1 MIDAETEGE
10 TSPLLG
16 AGAGADGDASGSDS
30 ENTSSEN
37 RGTLAQEFD
46 HLPWYKRPS
55 VYWLIGPYFLFTLA
69 FGGVLVPR
77 INLIVDLVCRDY
89 MADKSLLDP
98 TFIVTP
104 IVLGGDNPQCQIPP
118 VQRSVATF
126 TLMTSVLTGALSAL
140 TAPKL
145 GSLSDRYGRT
155 RLLAIASVGGVL
167 NEIITILCAKY
178 PDTLD
183 YHWMLV
189 GAFLDGITGSFT
201 AGGII
206 ATAYTSD
213 TSLPSTRGVY
223 IGYLQAC
230 LFAGV
235 AIGPLIAG
243 YMVKWTNTLLSIF
256 YVALAAHVIFML
268 FIWLVM
274 PESLSKKRQM
284 IARQKHQQ
292 EEDALAAHLHSRV
305 RSRLL
310 LDWLPAIFMANP
322 LAPLKMLVPGGPGE
336 GRLRRNILILAF
348 IDTIILSVAIGS
360 GAVTILYVEYMF
372 HWGVF
377 DASRFV
383 SLTSFIR
390 VIALLG
396 VFPLV
401 NYIFRVRPLQRRQRE
416 SALHIMETNSGMD
429 ELDVWLL
436 RIALVSDVT
445 GIIGYCLART
455 PQLFILSGVL
465 TSFGGLGGAVIQSSI
480 TKHVPAERVGSLLG
494 ALGLLHALGRVF
506 APMMFNGIY
515 AATVESFPQAFFV
528 LLAGLF
534 GLAMVGSV
542 FLRPHLSLKE
552 DGYAPGPTSGAE
564 AHLCSECADEDVVA
578 EEDIAAGSLPRV

>member
-1 MIDAETEGE
+1 MVDAETSGE

-16 AGAGADGDASGSDS
+16 AGADDRGANGNDSGCTTSGSKDAW
-30 ENTSSEN
+30 
-37 RGTLAQEFD
+37 AQDFD
-46 HLPWYKRPS
+46 GLPWYKRPS

-98 TFIVTP
+98 SFIVTP
-104 IVLGGDNPQCQIPP
+104 IVLGGDNPQCQTPA
-118 VQRSVATF
+118 VQRNVATF

-145 GSLSDRYGRT
+145 GSLSDRYGRN
-155 RLLAIASVGGVL
+155 RLLAIASIGGVL
-167 NEIITILCAKY
+167 NEIVTILCAKY
-178 PDTLD
+178 PESLD
-183 YHWMLV
+183 YHWILF

-206 ATAYTSD
+206 GTAYTSD
-213 TSLPSTRGVY
+213 CSSPSKRGVY

-230 LFAGV
+230 LFTGV
-235 AIGPLIAG
+235 ALGPLIAG
-243 YMVKWTNTLLSIF
+243 YLVKWTGTLLSIF
-256 YVALAAHVIFML
+256 YVALASHIIFML

-284 IARQKHQQ
+284 LARQKHRQ
-292 EEDALAAHLHSRV
+292 EEDALAERLHSRV

-322 LAPLKMLVPGGPGE
+322 LAPLKMLVPGGAGH
-336 GRLRRNILILAF
+336 GRLRRNMIILAF
-348 IDTIILSVAIGS
+348 MDTII
-360 GAVTILYVEYMF
+360 F
-372 HWGVF
+372 
-377 DASRFV
+377 FV
-383 SLTSFIR
+383 R
-390 VIALLG
+390 VVALLG

-401 NYIFRVRPLQRRQRE
+401 NYIFRVRPLQRRRRE
-416 SALHIMETNSGMD
+416 SGLHILETNSGMD

-445 GIIGYCLART
+445 GIIGYCLVRT
-455 PQLFILSGVL
+455 PQLFIMSGVL

-515 AATVESFPQAFFV
+515 AATVETFPQAFFV
-528 LLAGLF
+528 LLAALF
-534 GLAMVGSV
+534 GLALIGSL
-542 FLRPHLSLKE
+542 FIRPHLYLKE
-552 DGYAPGPTSGAE
+552 DGYAPGPTSTAE
-564 AHLCSECADEDVVA
+564 AHLYSDCGEEEAVA
-578 EEDIAAGSLPRV
+578 EGDIAAGALPRV

>member
-1 MIDAETEGE
+1 MTSERQPPRPTVGSHKIIMIDAETSGE

-16 AGAGADGDASGSDS
+16 AGADGDAPGDGS
-30 ENTSSEN
+30 ENNTNPEN
-37 RGTLAQEFD
+37 REAWAQEFD
-46 HLPWYKRPS
+46 GLPWYKRPS

-155 RLLAIASVGGVL
+155 RLLCIASIGGVL
-167 NEIITILCAKY
+167 NEIVTILCAKY
-178 PDTLD
+178 PESLD
-183 YHWMLV
+183 YHWILV

-206 ATAYTSD
+206 GTAYTSD
-213 TSLPSTRGVY
+213 CSSPSKRGVY

-230 LFAGV
+230 LFTGV
-235 AIGPLIAG
+235 ALGPLIAG
-243 YMVKWTNTLLSIF
+243 YLVKWTDTLLSIF
-256 YVALAAHVIFML
+256 YVALASHIIFMG
-268 FIWLVM
+268 FIFLVM
-274 PESLSKKRQM
+274 PESLTKKRQLL
-284 IARQKHQQ
+284 ARQKHKE
-292 EEDALAAHLHSRV
+292 EEDALAERLHSR
-305 RSRLL
+305 
-310 LDWLPAIFMANP
+310 
-322 LAPLKMLVPGGPGE
+322 MLVPGGAGD
-336 GRLRRNILILAF
+336 GRLRRNMILLAF
-348 IDTIILSVAIGS
+348 MDTIILSVAIGS

-377 DASRFV
+377 EASRYV
-383 SLTSFIR
+383 SLMSFVR
-390 VIALLG
+390 VVALLG

-401 NYIFRVRPLQRRQRE
+401 NYIFRVRPLQRQRRE
-416 SALHIMETNSGMD
+416 SGLHIMETNSGMD

-445 GIIGYCLART
+445 GIIGYCLVRT
-455 PQLFILSGVL
+455 PQLFIMSGAL

-528 LLAGLF
+528 LLASLF
-534 GLAMVGSV
+534 GLALIGSV
-542 FLRPHLSLKE
+542 FIRPHLYLKE
-552 DGYAPGPTSGAE
+552 DGYAPGPTSTAE
-564 AHLCSECADEDVVA
+564 AHMYSECNDEDVVA

>member
-1 MIDAETEGE
+1 MVDAETSGE

-16 AGAGADGDASGSDS
+16 AGADDRGANGNDSGCTTSGSKDAW
-30 ENTSSEN
+30 
-37 RGTLAQEFD
+37 AQDFD
-46 HLPWYKRPS
+46 GLPWYKRPS

-98 TFIVTP
+98 SFIVTP
-104 IVLGGDNPQCQIPP
+104 IVLGGDNPQCQTPA
-118 VQRSVATF
+118 VQRNVATF

-145 GSLSDRYGRT
+145 GSLSDRYGRN
-155 RLLAIASVGGVL
+155 RLLAIASIGGVL
-167 NEIITILCAKY
+167 NEIVTILCAKY
-178 PDTLD
+178 PESLD
-183 YHWMLV
+183 YHWILF

-206 ATAYTSD
+206 GTAYTSD
-213 TSLPSTRGVY
+213 CSSPSKRGVY

-230 LFAGV
+230 LFTGV
-235 AIGPLIAG
+235 ALGPLIAG
-243 YMVKWTNTLLSIF
+243 YLVKWTGTLLSIF
-256 YVALAAHVIFML
+256 YVALASHIIFML

-284 IARQKHQQ
+284 LARQKHRQ
-292 EEDALAAHLHSRV
+292 EEDALAERLHSRV

-322 LAPLKMLVPGGPGE
+322 LAPLKMLVPGGAGH
-336 GRLRRNILILAF
+336 GRLRRNMIILAF
-348 IDTIILSVAIGS
+348 MDTIILSVAIGS
-360 GAVTILYVEYMF
+360 GAVTILYIEYMF

-377 DASRFV
+377 DASRYV
-383 SLTSFIR
+383 SLMSFVR
-390 VIALLG
+390 VVALLG

-401 NYIFRVRPLQRRQRE
+401 NYIFRVRPLQRRRRE
-416 SALHIMETNSGMD
+416 SGLHILETNSGMD

-445 GIIGYCLART
+445 GIIGYCLVRT
-455 PQLFILSGVL
+455 PQLFIMSGVL

-515 AATVESFPQAFFV
+515 AATVETFPQAFFV
-528 LLAGLF
+528 LLAALF
-534 GLAMVGSV
+534 GLALIGSL
-542 FLRPHLSLKE
+542 FIRPHLYLKE
-552 DGYAPGPTSGAE
+552 DGYAPGPTSTAE
-564 AHLCSECADEDVVA
+564 AHLYSDCGEEEAVA
-578 EEDIAAGSLPRV
+578 EGDIAAGALPRV

>member
-1 MIDAETEGE
+1 MTSERQPPGATVGSNKIIMIDAEASGE

-16 AGAGADGDASGSDS
+16 AGADGGAIGSDGDNANLGSRDAWA
-30 ENTSSEN
+30 
-37 RGTLAQEFD
+37 LEFD
-46 HLPWYKRPS
+46 GLPWYKRPS
-55 VYWLIGPYFLFTLA
+55 VYWLIGPYFLFYTCLWRCP
-69 FGGVLVPR
+69 GPEDQSVSLLR
-77 INLIVDLVCRDY
+77 ICTRPGIVDLVCRDY
-89 MADKSLLDP
+89 MADKSLVDP
-98 TFIVTP
+98 TFIITP
-104 IVLGGDNPQCQIPP
+104 IVLGGDNPQCLIPP

-126 TLMTSVLTGALSAL
+126 TLMTQVLTGALSAL

-155 RLLAIASVGGVL
+155 RLLCIASIGGIL
-167 NEIITILCAKY
+167 NEIVTILCAKY
-178 PDTLD
+178 PESLD

-206 ATAYTSD
+206 GTAYTSD
-213 TSLPSTRGVY
+213 CSSPSKRGVY

-243 YMVKWTNTLLSIF
+243 YMVKWTDTLLSIF
-256 YVALAAHVIFML
+256 YVALASHIVFML

-284 IARQKHQQ
+284 LARQKHQQ
-292 EEDALAAHLHSRV
+292 EEDALAERLHSRV
-305 RSRLL
+305 RSKLL

-322 LAPLKMLVPGGPGE
+322 LAPLKMLVPGGAGD
-336 GRLRRNILILAF
+336 GRLRRNMVILAF
-348 IDTIILSVAIGS
+348 MDTIILSVAIGS

-372 HWGVF
+372 HWGTF
-377 DASRFV
+377 DASRYV
-383 SLTSFIR
+383 SLMSFVR
-390 VIALLG
+390 VVALLG

-401 NYIFRVRPLQRRQRE
+401 NYIFRVRPLQRRRRE
-416 SALHIMETNSGMD
+416 SGLHIMETNSGMD

-445 GIIGYCLART
+445 GIIGYTL
-455 PQLFILSGVL
+455 
-465 TSFGGLGGAVIQSSI
+465 SSI

-528 LLAGLF
+528 LLASLF
-534 GLAMVGSV
+534 GLALIGSV
-542 FLRPHLSLKE
+542 FIRPHRKSPHFPVK
-552 DGYAPGPTSGAE
+552 AE
-564 AHLCSECADEDVVA
+564 IVHY
-578 EEDIAAGSLPRV
+578 

>member
-1 MIDAETEGE
+1 MTSERQPPRATVGSHKIIMIDAETSGE
-10 TSPLLG
+10 ASPLLG
-16 AGAGADGDASGSDS
+16 AGADGDAPGGGS
-30 ENTSSEN
+30 ENNTNPEN
-37 RGTLAQEFD
+37 REAWAQEFD
-46 HLPWYKRPS
+46 GLPWYKRPS

-155 RLLAIASVGGVL
+155 RLLCIASIGGVL
-167 NEIITILCAKY
+167 NEIVTILCAKY
-178 PDTLD
+178 PESLD
-183 YHWMLV
+183 YHWILV

-206 ATAYTSD
+206 GTAYTSD
-213 TSLPSTRGVY
+213 CSSPSKRGVY

-230 LFAGV
+230 LFTGV
-235 AIGPLIAG
+235 ALGPLIAG
-243 YMVKWTNTLLSIF
+243 YLVKWTDTLLSIF
-256 YVALAAHVIFML
+256 YVALASHIIFMG
-268 FIWLVM
+268 FIFLVM
-274 PESLSKKRQM
+274 PESLSKKRQLL
-284 IARQKHQQ
+284 ARQKHKE
-292 EEDALAAHLHSRV
+292 EEDALAERLHSR
-305 RSRLL
+305 
-310 LDWLPAIFMANP
+310 D
-322 LAPLKMLVPGGPGE
+322 
-336 GRLRRNILILAF
+336 GRLRRNMILLAF
-348 IDTIILSVAIGS
+348 MDTIILSVAIGS

-377 DASRFV
+377 EASRYV
-383 SLTSFIR
+383 SLMSFIR

-401 NYIFRVRPLQRRQRE
+401 NYIFRVRPLQRQRRE
-416 SALHIMETNSGMD
+416 SGLHIMETNSGMD

-445 GIIGYCLART
+445 GIIGYCLVRT
-455 PQLFILSGVL
+455 PQLFIMSGVL

-528 LLAGLF
+528 LLASLF
-534 GLAMVGSV
+534 GLALIGSV
-542 FLRPHLSLKE
+542 FIRPHLYLKE
-552 DGYAPGPTSGAE
+552 DGYAPGPTSTTE
-564 AHLCSECADEDVVA
+564 AHMYSECNDEDVVA
-578 EEDIAAGSLPRV
+578 DEDIAAGSLPRV